1 MKFVLAILLALAA
14 LPASAAD
21 LSDID
26 TFLGEK
32 SFDEVQV
39 SPDGSRLVFILHEND
54 FEHDREVFALWRI
67 DFLGKERTGPP
78 VRLAVTGR
86 SSSLR
91 WSPDGKLVS
100 YLEVSAPGS

>member
-32 SFDEVQV
+32 SFDEVQDV
-39 SPDGSRLVFILHEND
+39 SVRDFGSHRVHDDLV
-54 FEHDREVFALWRI
+54 R
-67 DFLGKERTGPP
+67 
-78 VRLAVTGR
+78 
-86 SSSLR
+86 
-91 WSPDGKLVS
+91 
-100 YLEVSAPGS
+100 